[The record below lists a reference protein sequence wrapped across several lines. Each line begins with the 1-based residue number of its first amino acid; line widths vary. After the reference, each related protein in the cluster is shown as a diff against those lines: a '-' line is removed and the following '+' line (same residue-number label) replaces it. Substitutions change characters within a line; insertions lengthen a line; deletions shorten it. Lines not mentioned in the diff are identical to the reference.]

1 MSANI
6 AKDKLVYNLSKAA
19 LADQK
24 NLHPI
29 TAQIYITD
37 YCNNKCPYCTYARYM
52 NRNNEYMPLESF
64 KEYVAILTGF
74 GVKGIIISGGGEPT
88 LHPEFEAIAEHLETN
103 NIPYGINTNFNVF
116 KAIKPNYL
124 KISLDGYNRESYL
137 KARGVDKYDT
147 VIRNIKEYL
156 LYKHGTKAKTS
167 VGLQTVVTSAEDV
180 VKFYEAHK
188 ELDVDYYS
196 LRPVE
201 STQGKYYKEN
211 SEQEV
216 NEIKQAL
223 AELSALDKRICV
235 NYKWNYLDRKFEKCH
250 AAAFQICVN
259 HKGDVSFCCHKPY
272 EIVGHI
278 TDRDILQKKAAYKTD
293 MNMCDT
299 PCRLTGPCQC
309 IYELEQDI
317 VNPEFI

>member
-1 MSANI
+1 MKNKSFAIFILSHGRPHDIITLSALKKANCT
-6 AKDKLVYNLSKAA
+6 AK
-19 LADQK
+19 
-24 NLHPI
+24 
-29 TAQIYITD
+29 
-37 YCNNKCPYCTYARYM
+37 TY
-52 NRNNEYMPLESF
+52 
-64 KEYVAILTGF
+64 
-74 GVKGIIISGGGEPT
+74 IIIDNEDTTASEYIKLYGDRVIQFDKTEYAKSVDT
-88 LHPEFEAIAEHLETN
+88 AAEHLETN

-188 ELDVDYYS
+188 GLDVDYYS

-201 STQGKYYKEN
+201 STQGKYYKEK

-216 NEIKQAL
+216 NEVKQTL

-259 HKGDVSFCCHKPY
+259 HKGGVSFCCHKPY

-293 MNMCDT
+293 MNMCDI